1 MTNPDPHP
9 LEVPI
14 HAAPCAGHSELL
26 NPRDVPLGGL
36 RAMTVRRTLPQ
47 RSRSLIG
54 AWCFADHYGPDD
66 ISRTGGMQVAP
77 HPHTG
82 LATVSWLFEGRIEH
96 RDSAGHVQAVLPGE
110 LNLMNAGRGI
120 SHSEISDASGPATLH
135 GAQLWLALPDRYRF
149 SDPELLH
156 FVPPVSESDGVRLR
170 VFLGALAGQ
179 SSPVPTY
186 SPVLG
191 AQLDFAPGARVEI
204 DLEPDFEYGVLV
216 DSGHLTAAGEPVAP
230 AQLRYF
236 PPGAARLSLVAGDAP
251 ARALLLGG
259 EPLGESLIMWWNFVG
274 RDHDEIVA
282 FREEWQ
288 RQITRDGALITDT
301 QDSAPGQFG
310 IAKGDH
316 LPPIP
321 APPMPGTRL
330 KPRG

>member
-14 HAAPCAGHSELL
+14 HAAPCAGRSELL
-26 NPRDVPLGGL
+26 TARDVPLGGL
-36 RAMTVRRTLPQ
+36 RAMTVRRTIPQ
-47 RSRSLIG
+47 RARSLIG

-66 ISRTGGMQVAP
+66 ISQTGGMQVAP

-82 LATVSWLFEGRIEH
+82 LATVSWLFEGRIQH
-96 RDSAGHVQAVLPGE
+96 RDSAGNVQAVLPGE

-120 SHSEISDASGPATLH
+120 SHSEISDPTGPATLH
-135 GAQLWLALPDRYRF
+135 GVQLWVALPDQDRF
-149 SDPELLH
+149 SEPMLHH

-170 VFLGALAGQ
+170 VFLGSAAGQ

-186 SPVLG
+186 TALLG
-191 AQLDFAPGARVEI
+191 AQLDFAPGARVEL
-204 DLEPDFEYGVLV
+204 DLDQDFEYGVLV
-216 DSGHLTAAGEPVAP
+216 DSGHITAAGEPVAP

-236 PPGAARLSLVAGDAP
+236 PPGAARMSLAAGDEP
-251 ARALLLGG
+251 ARVILLGG
-259 EPLGESLIMWWNFVG
+259 EPLGESLVMWWNFVG
-274 RDHDEIVA
+274 RDHDEIAA

-288 RQITRDGALITDT
+288 HQITRDGALITDT
-301 QDSAPGQFG
+301 QDSAPGRFG
-310 IAKGDH
+310 RAEGDH

>member
-14 HAAPCAGHSELL
+14 HAAPCAGRSELL
-26 NPRDVPLGGL
+26 TARDVPLGGL
-36 RAMTVRRTLPQ
+36 RAMTVRRTIPQ
-47 RSRSLIG
+47 RARSLIG

-66 ISRTGGMQVAP
+66 ISQTDGMQVAP

-82 LATVSWLFEGRIEH
+82 LATVSWLFEGRIQH
-96 RDSAGHVQAVLPGE
+96 RDSVGNVQAVLPGE

-120 SHSEISDASGPATLH
+120 SHSEISDAAGPAILH
-135 GAQLWLALPDRYRF
+135 GVQLWLALPDRDRF
-149 SDPELLH
+149 SDPVLHH
-156 FVPPVSESDGVRLR
+156 FVPPVSTSDGVSLR
-170 VFLGALAGQ
+170 VFLGSLAGQ
-179 SSPVPTY
+179 TSPVPTY
-186 SPVLG
+186 TALLG
-191 AQLDFAPGARVEI
+191 AQLDFAAGARVDF

-216 DSGHLTAAGEPVAP
+216 DSGHITAAGEPVDR

-236 PPGAARLSLVAGDAP
+236 PPGAPRLSLVAGDEP
-251 ARALLLGG
+251 ARVILIGG

-282 FREEWQ
+282 FRDEWQ
-288 RQITRDGALITDT
+288 RQITEHDATGR
-301 QDSAPGQFG
+301 FG
-310 IAKGDH
+310 YPEGDL